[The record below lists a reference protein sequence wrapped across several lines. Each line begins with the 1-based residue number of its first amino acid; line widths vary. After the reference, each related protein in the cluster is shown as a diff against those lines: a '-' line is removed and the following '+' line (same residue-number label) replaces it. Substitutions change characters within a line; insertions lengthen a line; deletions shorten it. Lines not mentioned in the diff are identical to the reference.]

1 MKILIVSDTHRV
13 HKYLEI
19 ALERVGEI
27 DVMIHLGDV
36 EGRDDYISLL
46 ADCPVHYVAG
56 NNDFWSGL
64 PEEDHLFI
72 KGHHI
77 YLTHGHYLQVSRGC
91 ERLAATARAKGAD
104 IVMYGHTH
112 RPFYKEE
119 DDGLLI
125 LNPGSISL
133 PRQEGRRPSYMVMEI
148 DEQGKVD
155 VEIEYI

>member
-1 MKILIVSDTHRV
+1 MKILIVSDTHRM
-13 HKYLEI
+13 HKNLEI

-27 DVMIHLGDV
+27 DEMIHLGDV
-36 EGRDDYISLL
+36 EGKDDYISLL

-64 PEEDHLFI
+64 PEEDHLFF
-72 KGHHI
+72 KGRHI
-77 YLTHGHYLQVSRGC
+77 FITHGHYYHVSRGH
-91 ERLAATARAKGAD
+91 EHLATAAKAKGAD
-104 IVMYGHTH
+104 VVMYGHTH

-119 DDGLLI
+119 DGLLI

-148 DEQGKVD
+148 DEQG
-155 VEIEYI
+155 EIKADIQYI